1 MGTELVNEPAL
12 WELARGGDSGAF
24 AMLYDRHRDRVFG
37 QALRLMRST
46 HDAEDVTAVVFLEL
60 WRRRKTVTLVND
72 TLIGWLLVTTNHVAH
87 NFVRSMRRYRAVI
100 DRIPPAHLEGGQEF
114 DRIDEQLDSSARGR
128 GVNSAFTQLSPN
140 DQNIITLCVLED
152 FSLAEAASA
161 LHIPVGTVKSR
172 LSRAKQ
178 RLSSLTTEAI
188 DRTAITSGGAK

>member
-60 WRRRKTVTLVND
+60 WRRRKTVTLVNE

-100 DRIPPAHLEGGQEF
+100 DRIPPAQLEGGQEF

-178 RLSSLTTEAI
+178 RLSSLTTETI

>member
-37 QALRLMRST
+37 QALRLMRTT

-60 WRRRKTVTLVND
+60 WRRRKTVTLVNE
-72 TLIGWLLVTTNHVAH
+72 TMIGWLLVTTNYVAH

-100 DRIPPAHLEGGQEF
+100 DRIPPAELEGDEEF
-114 DRIDEQLDSSARGR
+114 DRIDEQMDSSARGR
-128 GVNSAFTQLSPN
+128 GVNSAFAQLSSN
-140 DQNIITLCVLED
+140 DQNIITLCVLEE

-161 LHIPVGTVKSR
+161 LRIPVGTVKSR

-178 RLSSLTTEAI
+178 RLSTLTTEAM

>member
-60 WRRRKTVTLVND
+60 WRRRKTVTLVNE

-100 DRIPPAHLEGGQEF
+100 DRIPPAQLEGGQEF

>member
-1 MGTELVNEPAL
+1 MGTERVNEPAL

-60 WRRRKTVTLVND
+60 WRRRRTVTLVND

-87 NFVRSMRRYRAVI
+87 NFVRSMRRYKAVI
-100 DRIPPAHLEGGQEF
+100 DRIPPAQLEGGLEF
-114 DRIDEQLDSSARGR
+114 DRIDEQIDSSARGR
-128 GVNSAFTQLSPN
+128 GVTSAFAQLSQN
-140 DQNIITLCVLED
+140 DQNIITLCVLEE

-178 RLSSLTTEAI
+178 RLSSLTTEAMS
-188 DRTAITSGGAK
+188 RTAITTGGAK

>member
-37 QALRLMRST
+37 QALRLMRTT

-60 WRRRKTVTLVND
+60 WRRRKTVTLVNE
-72 TLIGWLLVTTNHVAH
+72 TVIGWLLVTTNFVAH

-100 DRIPPAHLEGGQEF
+100 DRIPPAELEGDEEF
-114 DRIDEQLDSSARGR
+114 DRIDEQMDSSARGR
-128 GVNSAFTQLSPN
+128 GVNSAFAQLSPN
-140 DQNIITLCVLED
+140 DQNIITLCVLEE

-161 LHIPVGTVKSR
+161 LRIPVGTVKSR

-178 RLSSLTTEAI
+178 RLSTLTTEAM

>member
-37 QALRLMRST
+37 QALRLMRTT

-60 WRRRKTVTLVND
+60 WRRRKTVTLVNE
-72 TLIGWLLVTTNHVAH
+72 TVIGWLLVTTNFVAH

-100 DRIPPAHLEGGQEF
+100 DRIPPAELEGDEEF
-114 DRIDEQLDSSARGR
+114 ERIDEQMDSSARGR
-128 GVNSAFTQLSPN
+128 GVNSAFAQLSPN
-140 DQNIITLCVLED
+140 DQNIITLCVLEE

-161 LHIPVGTVKSR
+161 LRIPVGTVKSR

-178 RLSSLTTEAI
+178 RLSTLTTEAM

>member
-60 WRRRKTVTLVND
+60 WRRRKTVS
-72 TLIGWLLVTTNHVAH
+72 LINETIVGWLLVTTNHVAH
-87 NFVRSMRRYRAVI
+87 NFVRSIRRYRAVI
-100 DRIPPAHLEGGQEF
+100 DRIPPAELEGGQEF

-128 GVNSAFTQLSPN
+128 SVNSAFAQLSPN

-152 FSLAEAASA
+152 FGLAEAASA

-178 RLSSLTTEAI
+178 RLSNLTTEAM

>member
-60 WRRRKTVTLVND
+60 WRRRKSVTLVNE
-72 TLIGWLLVTTNHVAH
+72 TLIGWLLVATNNVSH
-87 NFVRSMRRYRAVI
+87 NVVRSMRRYKAVI
-100 DRIPPAHLEGGQEF
+100 DRIPPAELDGAEDF
-114 DRIDEQLDSSARGR
+114 DRVDEEIDSSERGR
-128 GVNSAFTQLSPN
+128 GVSSAFAKLSTN
-140 DQNIITLCVLED
+140 DQNVITLCVLEE
-152 FSLAEAASA
+152 FSLAEAAA
-161 LHIPVGTVKSR
+161 AIGIPVGTVKSR

-178 RLSSLTTEAI
+178 RLSTLTAEALGQ
-188 DRTAITSGGAK
+188 TAFVSGGAK

>member
-1 MGTELVNEPAL
+1 MGTERVNEPAL

-60 WRRRKTVTLVND
+60 WRRRRTVTLVND

-87 NFVRSMRRYRAVI
+87 NFVRSMRRYKAVI
-100 DRIPPAHLEGGQEF
+100 DRIPPAQLEGGLEF
-114 DRIDEQLDSSARGR
+114 DRIDEQIDSSARGR
-128 GVNSAFTQLSPN
+128 GVTSAFAQLSQN
-140 DQNIITLCVLED
+140 DQNIITLCVLEE

-178 RLSSLTTEAI
+178 RLSSLTTEAMS
-188 DRTAITSGGAK
+188 RTAITAGGAK